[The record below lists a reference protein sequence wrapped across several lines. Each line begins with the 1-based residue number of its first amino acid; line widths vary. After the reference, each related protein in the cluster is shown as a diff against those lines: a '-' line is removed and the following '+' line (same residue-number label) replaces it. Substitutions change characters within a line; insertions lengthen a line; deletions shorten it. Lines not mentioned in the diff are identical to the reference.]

1 LIKFMSFLSNLFG
14 DIAGWIINIIGIF
27 GYPGIVFLMV
37 IDSMPTPVPSELIM
51 PFAGY
56 LVSQGKFNF
65 FMVVT
70 AGAIGSLIGSLI
82 FYYVGL
88 HGGRR
93 FVKHFGKWFFLDQQ
107 DLDDAES
114 YFKRKGEKMIFI
126 SRFVPIVRSVIS
138 IPAGMAK
145 MHIKKFMIY
154 TFFGAWIW
162 SFILTLAGYLL
173 GKNWDKVNVY
183 SDQISLVVLIVGIIV
198 LIHFIRRHIIKKKNR
213 TVIP

>member
-1 LIKFMSFLSNLFG
+1 MSFLSNLFG
-14 DIAGWIINIIGIF
+14 DIAGWIINVIDIF
-27 GYPGIVFLMV
+27 GYPGIIFLMI

-56 LVSQGKFNF
+56 LASQGKFNF
-65 FMVVT
+65 FLVVT

-107 DLDDAES
+107 DLDDAEN

-126 SRFVPIVRSVIS
+126 SRFVPVVRSVIS
-138 IPAGMAK
+138 IPAGMAR
-145 MHIKKFMIY
+145 MHVKKFMIY
-154 TFFGAWIW
+154 TFLGAWIW

-173 GKNWDKVNVY
+173 GKNWDKINVY
-183 SDQISLVVLIVGIIV
+183 SDQISLIVLVVGIVV
-198 LIHFIRRHIIKKKNR
+198 LIHFFRRHIIKKKNR
-213 TVIP
+213 NIAVDE